1 LEKIKNYIDS
11 TNLIVKLDG
20 KKIYEKF
27 PNEVLK
33 FWRDKAVIKHYDAAS
48 LSYHI
53 FEHSN

>member
-1 LEKIKNYIDS
+1 MEKIKNYIDS

-27 PNEVLK
+27 PDEVLK

-53 FEHSN
+53 FERSN